1 MTAAAS
7 DAEYVKMNLKN
18 VCLSQLATATEVEG
32 LTNVNDCIK
41 KAAAADSRYMAW
53 NDTGQ
58 KCYHNPNPPTQSQSP
73 SCKGEVQ
80 YKTRCW
86 ATYVHVFSLLAG
98 VTLIILFGMYVRTM
112 PPKTDDSD
120 ADTVGDKSLH
130 TGIYIP
136 LFSFMLSFGVV
147 CLWKKRRFKIGG
159 DCPRL
164 DWVMDNWKLGLGGI
178 FAVGFVLF
186 FVF

>member
-7 DAEYVKMNLKN
+7 DAEYVQMDLKD
-18 VCLSQLATATEVEG
+18 VCLSNLVSATKVEEAT
-32 LTNVNDCIK
+32 NDVNDCIK

-53 NDTGQ
+53 TQEG
-58 KCYHNPNPPTQSQSP
+58 CYHSQNPPVKSSDCP
-73 SCKGEVQ
+73 NEVQ

-98 VTLIILFGMYVRTM
+98 VTLIILFGMYARTM

-120 ADTVGDKSLH
+120 ADTVGDKSLLL
-130 TGIYIP
+130 GVQIS
-136 LFSFMLSFGVV
+136 LFMFVISFGVV
-147 CLWKKRRFKIGG
+147 CLWKKRRFKISG

-164 DWVMDNWKLGLGGI
+164 DWVMDKWHLCLGGI
-178 FAVGFVLF
+178 FAVGLVLLLLF
-186 FVF
+186 